1 MGRREHRY
9 LAARHPLG
17 PGSPMIVD
25 PTAIPERDAYR
36 LMISAFVPRPIAFR
50 LEAEAGAESI
60 IARHSRIA
68 WVSRAFRWSSRSPSE
83 NGRAVRRTPRR
94 NILDT
99 REFVVN
105 IVTETIA
112 ERMNQASADYAESIS
127 EFDEAGLTRAP
138 PTSCAFPESRNPPST
153 SSAD

>member
-1 MGRREHRY
+1 
-9 LAARHPLG
+9 
-17 PGSPMIVD
+17 MIVD

-36 LMISAFVPRPIAFR
+36 LMISAFVPRPIAF
-50 LEAEAGAESI
+50 
-60 IARHSRIA
+60 
-68 WVSRAFRWSSRSPSE
+68 VSSRSRSGIDNCAPFSYSMGVSSVPMVLAVSVGE
-83 NGRAVRRTPRR
+83 REGRPKDTAR

-112 ERMNQASADYAESIS
+112 ERMNQASAGLCGEHQRIRRGRPH
-127 EFDEAGLTRAP
+127 AGFP